1 MTEFCLNYRIN
12 MFNPVFLSETT
23 SLLIFVDELRNFL
36 TCHLDYCGL
45 LWRLVGLVKEL
56 GGDAK

>member
-23 SLLIFVDELRNFL
+23 SLLIFINEVGDFL
-36 TCHLDYCGL
+36 TCHLDYFGL

-56 GGDAK
+56 GGDVE

>member
-1 MTEFCLNYRIN
+1 MSEFCLNYRIN

-23 SLLIFVDELRNFL
+23 SLLLFVDEVGNFL
-36 TCHLDYCGL
+36 TCHLDYFGL

-56 GGDAK
+56 GGDVE

>member
-12 MFNPVFLSETT
+12 MYNPVFLSETT
-23 SLLIFVDELRNFL
+23 SLLIFVDEVGNFL
-36 TCHLDYCGL
+36 TCHLDYFGL

-56 GGDAK
+56 GGEFE